1 MSLFLIALAG
11 LIALALVFV
20 LPPLLRASQFS
31 GALVAAN
38 SARRSNVHV
47 LREQL
52 AALEA
57 EHVNGALDVAQYRT
71 ARIEIERRALEEEQ
85 DLAAPAVAAPAG
97 KTVVFLGAFV
107 PLFAFVMY
115 GALGTPEVMLAHVPG
130 AQQAAA
136 EPAGNGEMTQAQIEG
151 MVSKLANRLE
161 NQTSPQPGDD
171 EAWTMLGRSYAVM
184 QRFPEAN
191 KAFVRARSLAPDNP
205 QLMADHADVL
215 AMLQG
220 RTVVGEPAKLAER
233 ALQIDPRNLK
243 ALALSGTAAFERKD
257 YDRALKFWTAAKQIA
272 EPGSQFAAGL
282 DNSIQQAQAASGKAP
297 AAAGPAIDLAQVPQA
312 NTARPAS
319 VAPPPAAAA
328 PVTVTTAGA
337 KVSGVVQLA
346 GPMAG
351 KVAPGDTVF
360 VFARAAQ
367 GPRMPLAI
375 LRKRVSDLPLTFT
388 LDDSTAMQP
397 EMSLSK
403 FSSVIVGARISRS
416 GEAMPRSG
424 DLVGQVGPVD
434 TGTGRLVITID
445 GVQP

>member
-297 AAAGPAIDLAQVPQA
+297 AGAGPAMNLAQVPPA
-312 NTARPAS
+312 NSATPAP
-319 VAPPPAAAA
+319 VAPPPAGLPA
-328 PVTVTTAGA
+328 TVATIGA
-337 KVSGVVQLA
+337 KVSGIVQLA
-346 GPMAG
+346 GPLASRA
-351 KVAPGDTVF
+351 APGDTVF

>member
-1 MSLFLIALAG
+1 
-11 LIALALVFV
+11 VFV

-97 KTVVFLGAFV
+97 RTVVFLGAFV
-107 PLFAFVMY
+107 PLFAFMMY

-220 RTVVGEPAKLAER
+220 RRVVGEPAKLAER

-257 YDRALKFWTAAKQIA
+257 YNGALKFWTAAKQIA

-282 DNSIQQAQAASGKAP
+282 DNSIQQAQAASGKTP

-319 VAPPPAAAA
+319 VAPPPAAA

-403 FSSVIVGARISRS
+403 FSSVIVGARISRT
-416 GEAMPRSG
+416 GDALPRSG

>member
-1 MSLFLIALAG
+1 MSLFLVALAG

-38 SARRSNVHV
+38 SARRSNLHV

-57 EHVNGALDVAQYRT
+57 EHVNGALDVEQYRT
-71 ARIEIERRALEEEQ
+71 ARIEIESRALEEEQ

-171 EAWTMLGRSYAVM
+171 NAWAMLGRSYAVM

-220 RTVVGEPAKLAER
+220 RSVVGEPAKLAER

-243 ALALSGTAAFERKD
+243 ALALSGSAAFERKD
-257 YDRALKFWTAAKQIA
+257 YDGALKFWTAAKQMA

-282 DNSIQQAQAASGKAP
+282 DNSIQQAQAASSKAQ
-297 AAAGPAIDLAQVPQA
+297 AAAGPAMNLAQVPPA
-312 NTARPAS
+312 NSAKPAP
-319 VAPPPAAAA
+319 VAPPPAGVPA
-328 PVTVTTAGA
+328 TVATFGA
-337 KVSGVVQLA
+337 KVSGIVQLA
-346 GPMAG
+346 GPLASRA
-351 KVAPGDTVF
+351 APGDTVF

-397 EMSLSK
+397 EMSLSR

-416 GEAMPRSG
+416 GDAMPRSG

-434 TGTGRLVITID
+434 IGAGRMVITID